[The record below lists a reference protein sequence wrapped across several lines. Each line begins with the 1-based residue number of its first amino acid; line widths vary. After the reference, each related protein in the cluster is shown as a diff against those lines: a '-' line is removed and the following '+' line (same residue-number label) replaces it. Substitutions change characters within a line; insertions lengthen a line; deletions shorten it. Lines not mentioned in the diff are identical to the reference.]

1 MSMNLFKT
9 GGSLYALFLLTTAT
23 NTVAGAADP
32 VYNDKSGGMAVTKS
46 SHFSK
51 PDTLVFN
58 QPAEKTMSTP
68 VITLQPA
75 VENFVNDYLKKNNEM
90 LEHIRQK
97 SPSCF
102 NTIDKI
108 FGKKELPV
116 ELKYLAVIES
126 KLKNSATSKAG
137 AAGLWQFMP
146 ATARTLGLKIAGKT
160 DERRYTYKS
169 TVAAARYLSDL
180 YVLFDDWLLVIAAY
194 NSGPGPVYN
203 AIKKSGSRDFWK
215 LQHFLPRETRLHVK
229 KFIATHYYFEG
240 QGSLV
245 TLTKTETGKY
255 LKTVEEFLAA
265 QKVKNKSGSSP
276 GSIHQYFNWVAITH
290 NEDNRLKVVA
300 RK

>member
-1 MSMNLFKT
+1 MSMNLLKT
-9 GGSLYALFLLTTAT
+9 GGSFYVLFLLASVI

-32 VYNDKSGGMAVTKS
+32 VYNDKSSRAAVNKS

-51 PDTLVFN
+51 ADTLVFN
-58 QPAEKTMSTP
+58 LHTENTKNTP

-97 SPSCF
+97 SPSHF
-102 NTIDKI
+102 ATIDKI
-108 FGKKELPV
+108 FRKRELPV

-126 KLKNSATSKAG
+126 RLKNSATSKVG

-215 LQHFLPRETRLHVK
+215 LQHFLPKETRLHVK

-245 TLTKTETGKY
+245 TLTKIETGKH
-255 LKTVEEFLAA
+255 LKALEEFRAG
-265 QKVKNKSGSSP
+265 QKNRNESDNSP